1 MAVTSIWRVH
11 GSVGKVLNYVE
22 NEEKTTCVSND
33 LYQGADDLS
42 DVIDYAI
49 AQHKTSQPQAKDGE
63 EIVLR
68 FVSGINCH
76 PRTARTEMQQIKKFY
91 GKEDGVI
98 AYHGYQSFAP
108 GEATPEIAHEIGVKL
123 ARRLW
128 GDRYQVLVATHL
140 DRANHLHSH
149 FVLNTVS
156 FVDGIKYHRT
166 KQDYIEM
173 QRISDALCREY
184 GLSVIRNPKGRGKTY
199 DEWAAEK
206 DGKPTIRGVIRSDID
221 RAILASTTQKN
232 FLEAMQAMGYAI
244 KTRTAE
250 GQPLKYP
257 ALKPPG
263 AKEFFRFHRLGPG
276 YSLDEIL
283 DRVYDNVR
291 RQTPFPEAD
300 RLAARRNPFIP
311 YPKAKGIYALYLRYC
326 YELHIIQNHPASV
339 KRVPFS
345 MRQDLILLEKLDA
358 QTRFLAKYEYS
369 NIEELKSHK
378 RGCTDRIAQLEEE
391 RRVLRNDLKTA
402 ARKKDT
408 PTMEATKAR
417 IKEVSSEIR
426 TLRQEVKLCDDIE
439 ARSTLMEQN
448 LAQLQ
453 QEQEIERKEE
463 EQHELFQR
471 SGRSGSPTELERR

>member
-22 NEEKTTCVSND
+22 NEEKTTRVSND

-49 AQHKTSQPQAKDGE
+49 AQRKTSQPQAKDGE

-123 ARRLW
+123 AQRLW

-173 QRISDALCREY
+173 QRISDSLCREY

-232 FLEAMQAMGYAI
+232 FLDAMQAMGYDV

-263 AKEFFRFHRLGPG
+263 AKGFFRFHRLGPG

-326 YELHIIQNHPASV
+326 YELHIIQKHPASV

-345 MRQDLILLEKLDA
+345 MRQDLILLDKLDA

-378 RGCTDRIAQLEEE
+378 LGSADRIAQLEDE

-402 ARKKDT
+402 TRKKDA
-408 PTMEATKAR
+408 PAMETMKAR